1 MKQFV
6 GILFL
11 LFTLKTTSSGQSR
24 ILTGTLT
31 SAPNTST
38 TILPHIVQTK
48 TPDAQKED
56 SALFNPRYVPPP
68 PVDNSVLNSTQPTAS
83 SNNNNSQIQNT
94 RVEESTYQ
102 YKTPDSKPYVDGNN
116 GEGSASQQYS
126 SYQSSKKNT
135 DAGADTY
142 QYKTPDAQ
150 PLVDTYRSMYGKRYP
165 KRVAIK
171 PNKTPESLTQNAIET
186 SPSALAAS
194 EDYGNAGANVSPKWT
209 PKKTWKRDTITISQT
224 KQTNSVVNAKSSLT
238 PILTV
243 KNNSLTPTL
252 RVTPSANVVIP
263 PKAVTNAVA
272 SPTYV
277 SSKTRTKKKPVT
289 VAASDNNNYNQPQQS
304 LLSNADYK
312 LNLTPDGKYTLT
324 FFNNGGT
331 VTITEFGR
339 ILSVTSPTSGQ
350 STSPQ
355 YDYRGLLESVGNLPL
370 QYTYE
375 GRLLS
380 VGSTT
385 LGYNYNGNIQSIG
398 NTSLYYNSN
407 GTLDKVGNTK
417 VQYDANS
424 NVSGTSENNPVIA
437 LKQW

>member
-6 GILFL
+6 GILIL
-11 LFTLKTTSSGQSR
+11 LFTFKMTSSGQSR

-31 SAPNTST
+31 AAPNTST

-48 TPDAQKED
+48 SADAQKED

-68 PVDNSVLNSTQPTAS
+68 PVDNSAFNSNQS
-83 SNNNNSQIQNT
+83 SVSNNNSNNSQIQNT
-94 RVEESTYQ
+94 RIEESTYK
-102 YKTPDSKPYVDGNN
+102 YKTPDSKPYVDGDRGN
-116 GEGSASQQYS
+116 GTTQQYS
-126 SYQSSKKNT
+126 TYQSTQKVT

-150 PLVDTYRSMYGKRYP
+150 PLVDNRTSMYGKRYP
-165 KRVAIK
+165 KRVATKSSTTNEILNQNGFVTNPK
-171 PNKTPESLTQNAIET
+171 SL
-186 SPSALAAS
+186 AS
-194 EDYGNAGANVSPKWT
+194 SQDYGNAGANVSPKWN
-209 PKKTWKRDTITISQT
+209 PKKTWKRDTISITQT
-224 KQTNSVVNAKSSLT
+224 KPTNNGVNVKSSLT
-238 PILTV
+238 PTLTV
-243 KNNSLTPTL
+243 RNNSLSPTL
-252 RVTPSANVVIP
+252 PVTASANVVVP
-263 PKAVTNAVA
+263 PKASSNTVTPPIYTI
-272 SPTYV
+272 SKG
-277 SSKTRTKKKPVT
+277 KTRKKPVT
-289 VAASDNNNYNQPQQS
+289 VVASDNINQPQQATS
-304 LLSNADYK
+304 GNADFK

-331 VTITEFGR
+331 VTVTEFGR

-350 STSPQ
+350 SASPQ

-380 VGSTT
+380 VGNTT

-417 VQYDANS
+417 VQYDANG
-424 NVSGTSENNPVIA
+424 NVSSNCSSNPLIA

>member
-11 LFTLKTTSSGQSR
+11 LITLKLTSSGQSR

-31 SAPNTST
+31 AAPNTST

-48 TPDAQKED
+48 NSDAQKED

-68 PVDNSVLNSTQPTAS
+68 PVDSSALNTNQATVQN
-83 SNNNNSQIQNT
+83 SNNYSQVQNVK
-94 RVEESTYQ
+94 VEESTYQ
-102 YKTPDSKPYVDGNN
+102 YKTPDSQPYVDGSRGN
-116 GEGSASQQYS
+116 GTTQQYS
-126 SYQSSKKNT
+126 TYQPSQKVK
-135 DAGADTY
+135 DAGTDTY

-150 PLVDTYRSMYGKRYP
+150 PLVDNRTRLSGSHYP
-165 KRVAIK
+165 KRVATKANNTSEILNQNGFVTN
-171 PNKTPESLTQNAIET
+171 PSSL
-186 SPSALAAS
+186 AS
-194 EDYGNAGANVSPKWT
+194 SQDYGNAGANGSPKWT
-209 PKKTWKRDTITISQT
+209 PKKTWKRDTITINQS
-224 KQTNSVVNAKSSLT
+224 KLINNGVNAKSSLT
-238 PILTV
+238 PPLTV
-243 KNNSLTPTL
+243 RNNSLTPTL
-252 RVTPSANVVIP
+252 SVTPSANVVMQ
-263 PKAVTNAVA
+263 PKTTTNSVA
-272 SPTYV
+272 APTYA
-277 SSKTRTKKKPVT
+277 SSKARARRKSAT
-289 VAASDNNNYNQPQQS
+289 VVATDNNNFSQPQQS
-304 LLSNADYK
+304 TSGNADYK

-331 VTITEFGR
+331 VTVTEFGR

-350 STSPQ
+350 SASPQ

-398 NTSLYYNSN
+398 NNSLYYNSN

-417 VQYDANS
+417 VQYDANG
-424 NVSGTSENNPVIA
+424 NVSSTSDANPVIA